1 MCVSCVENMYIF
13 FMIERLTYRSRFR
26 FTSSTTVLLVHTQQF
41 HCIGRYCYYGNVCLY
56 GVCVGCI
63 YVDNVQRVFLGIE
76 IFLKRILFFFLA
88 DGGMEDHAVGDS
100 IESRIESKFTLLY
113 SLTLVYF

>member
-1 MCVSCVENMYIF
+1 
-13 FMIERLTYRSRFR
+13 MIERLTYRSRFR

-76 IFLKRILFFFLA
+76 IFLKRILFFS
-88 DGGMEDHAVGDS
+88 GGWRIAVGDS
-100 IESRIESKFTLLY
+100 IEFYFTYL
-113 SLTLVYF
+113 F